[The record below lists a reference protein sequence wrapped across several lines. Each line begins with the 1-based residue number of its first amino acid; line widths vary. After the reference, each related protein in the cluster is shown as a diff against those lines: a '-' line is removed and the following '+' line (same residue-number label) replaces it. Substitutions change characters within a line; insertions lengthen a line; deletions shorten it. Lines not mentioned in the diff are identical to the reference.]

1 MKILTKI
8 FLLLSSRLDS
18 KLFFTFFFLIVGNF
32 IFAQKVTI
40 VGVNYSNGSTRND
53 AVAFVANQQLAANE
67 VIYFNDFEY
76 NATTNVFG
84 DAGAGTTTESVLKFT
99 ASAIIPKGTVISL
112 RFASPQTMGDF
123 VPVTVA
129 ASSGV
134 TYGSA
139 AFIQTINGV
148 TTSIGYRTGGESIYA
163 YSDNDD
169 NPTNGITEIFCVFY
183 VGSESSVNAGGNISA
198 NESPVPDFPNA
209 IVIDGF
215 SFTTAE
221 LDLIEFTANR
231 ASATSKATLE
241 NPGNYTTTAN
251 AALNPN
257 VTAFSNIFPSAT
269 LPVLTVTTSPSSIVE
284 NAAGTIT
291 YTFTLNGPASGNVT
305 VNFNVGGTA
314 TFGTDYTQTGGATF
328 STTSGTIV
336 IANGTTSASLTLDPS
351 PDATLEPNE
360 TVIITAV
367 SVASVYDAGSP
378 SAATITIV
386 NDDTGTSVPKV
397 ALVGINHADVSNPTH
412 IDGFSFVALEDIT
425 SGTVVYFT
433 RRIYDKGALAFTSVY
448 TGTLKWTAA
457 AGVNRGDVYTVMETS
472 ADVFTV
478 TCSDGS
484 SCGTITNIDAS
495 FSIPT
500 GGITL
505 FAYRDTDDNPT
516 NGVSEIYSALH
527 TGDLTVAGNGGVIP
541 TNSNPTSV
549 YPSAVVNDN
558 FPNAVPGRVEYKFP
572 SERQVTVNRT
582 ALVNVANW
590 LHAQSTATAP
600 STVRFTNIIVTSGV
614 ANPLVTVNVSPTSV
628 AENSGT
634 GMVYT
639 FTLSANA
646 TSNMTINFT
655 VSGAAT
661 FGTDYTQSGATS
673 FTNTA
678 GSVVIPS
685 GSNTASLT
693 ITPTGDATLEP
704 NETVVLTVNTGTG
717 YDAGNPNIAT
727 GTIANDDFVNVNPL
741 VVIVGINH
749 GAITEPD
756 GLSFAANQNL
766 TAGTEIYFT
775 DSPYN
780 NTTLTFGTIESIVK
794 YTVPT
799 GGLAKGQVV
808 YFVETGQST
817 NAFTVTCSA
826 GTNCGTITM
835 VSGDFSISANGE
847 DYYAYSDAD
856 ADPTNGVT
864 SIHSLFYSINGAIP
878 ATLNPQT
885 IYPNA
890 VVSTGFGNS
899 VPNRTEYKFA
909 SNERASAINL
919 ANIQNSTN
927 YLIAQTT
934 QNLSVVAFAALN
946 LCPASISGQ
955 PTNAVAC
962 LGANTS
968 FTVTATGSGL
978 SYQWRVN
985 TGSGFTNIVN
995 GGIYSGAT
1003 SATLTL
1009 TNVAVGNNGYSYQCV
1024 VNDCTT
1030 SNNATLT
1037 VQQPQGNSSVFGT
1050 NTWNVYAWNAGGGF
1064 INANSWNANY
1074 SGFYTNSNLSFNS
1087 ADNWTSLA
1095 SPSSAA
1101 NYQGCTVAVDNHSY
1115 SAKRQGFPC
1124 GTYQLDIPAHDD
1136 GVQLWINGTKVYEH
1150 DGCCDV
1156 HTNVWTGFLGPYDK
1170 VEFKITEGGG
1180 GSIGQL
1186 TFNLIASTTPPI
1198 TTDNALT
1205 FDGVNDYV
1213 IANNCVGSPAINGGN
1228 AITVEY
1234 WFKGIS
1240 TQSAVRSQADQNYM
1254 VAGWNGK
1261 HILSNDGGTV
1271 SGVSV
1276 GAAATDGNWHHVAF
1290 TWKQNT
1296 TNGFKSYLDGV
1307 LVEQRNSANVP
1318 LPIINNPLYL
1328 GAFQGSSEFM
1338 NGSLDEVRVWTIERT
1353 QAQIQ
1358 ASMLTC
1364 NFTVPQTGLLIYYKF
1379 DHGTAGGSN
1388 TTINRLLNSANNAD
1402 FNGVLS
1408 NFSLTSTSSNWTAS
1422 TFNPLPTLT
1431 LTSPNLSICQETTS
1445 FTLPYTTTTGT
1456 PNTYSIS
1463 GTGITSVT
1471 NATLPASPIVVS
1483 LSNAAVFGT
1492 NPSYTLTVKNAN
1504 GCTSSNMIG
1513 TVTVNAKLTAPTVT
1527 PPASLSVCSP
1537 ATLTLTANGCAG
1549 TITWSNGAT
1558 GTSIILSSAGT
1569 YTISATCTVANC
1581 VSNASTVVSGL
1592 IISPLILNLVGPTDN
1607 LTGTNLKKAGQAINA
1622 SNKITSPANVV
1633 YQAGN
1638 NILLT
1643 PGFETGAVFRAEIQ
1657 GCGN

>member
-1 MKILTKI
+1 MKNLDKLTFRVI
-8 FLLLSSRLDS
+8 GTRLFGAFLV
-18 KLFFTFFFLIVGNF
+18 FVANF
-32 IFAQKVTI
+32 AFAQKVTI
-40 VGVNYSNGSTRND
+40 VGVNYSNGVTRND

-67 VIYFNDFEY
+67 IIYFNDYEY
-76 NATTNVFG
+76 NATTDGFG
-84 DAGAGTTTESVLKFT
+84 DAGANTTTESVLKFT

-112 RFASPQTMGDF
+112 RFSSPQTTGDP

-129 ASSGV
+129 ASGGV

-148 TTSIGYRTGGESIYA
+148 ITNIGYRTNGESIYA

-169 NPTNGITEIFCVFY
+169 NPTNGVTEIFCVFY
-183 VGSESSVNAGGNISA
+183 VGSESVTNGGGNIPA

-215 SFTTAE
+215 SFSIGNAE
-221 LDLIEFTANR
+221 LDLIQFTGNR

-241 NPGNYTTTAN
+241 NVANYTRTADP
-251 AALNPN
+251 AANPN
-257 VTAFSNIFPSAT
+257 LTAFSNIFPSAT
-269 LPVLTVTTSPSSIVE
+269 LPVLTVTTSASSIVE

-291 YTFTLNGPASGNVT
+291 YTFTLNGPASGNVN

-336 IANGTTSASLTLDPS
+336 IANGTTSAILTLDPS

-360 TVIITAV
+360 TITITAV
-367 SVASVYDAGSP
+367 STAVYDAGSP
-378 SAATITIV
+378 SAATITII
-386 NDDTGTSVPKV
+386 NDDTGTSAPKV
-397 ALVGINHADVSNPTH
+397 TLVGINHADVSNPTH
-412 IDGFSFVALEDIT
+412 VDGFSFVALEDIT

-472 ADVFTV
+472 TDVFTV

-495 FSIPT
+495 FSIPS

-516 NGVSEIYSALH
+516 NGVTEIYSALH
-527 TGDLTVAGNGGVIP
+527 TGDLTASGNGGVIP

-549 YPSAVVNDN
+549 YPNAIVNDN
-558 FPNAVPGRVEYKFP
+558 FPNVTPGRVEYKFP
-572 SERQVTVNRT
+572 AERQVTVNRT

-614 ANPLVTVNVSPTSV
+614 ANPLVTVSVSPASV

-646 TSNMTINFT
+646 TSNLTINFT

-673 FTNTA
+673 FTTTA

-693 ITPTGDATLEP
+693 ITSTADATLEP
-704 NETVVLTVNTGTG
+704 NETVVLTINTGTG

-756 GLSFAANQNL
+756 GISFAANQNL

-817 NAFTVTCSA
+817 NAFIVTCSA
-826 GTNCGTITM
+826 GTNCGTIS
-835 VSGDFSISANGE
+835 VVLGDFAISTNGE
-847 DYYAYSDAD
+847 DYYAYSDTD

-878 ATLNPQT
+878 SILNPQT

-890 VVSTGFGNS
+890 VVITGFGNS
-899 VPNRTEYKFA
+899 IPNRTEYKFA
-909 SNERASAINL
+909 SSERAAAINL
-919 ANIQNSTN
+919 ANIQNPTN

-934 QNLSVVAFAALN
+934 QNLSVVAFASLN
-946 LCPASISGQ
+946 LCPASISVQ
-955 PTNAVAC
+955 PSNAVAC
-962 LGANTS
+962 SGSNTS

-995 GGIYSGAT
+995 GGIYSGAN

-1024 VNDCTT
+1024 INDCVT
-1030 SNNATLT
+1030 SSGVTLT
-1037 VQQPQGNSSVFGT
+1037 VQQPQGNPSVFGT

-1064 INANSWNANY
+1064 INSNSWNTNY

-1087 ADNWTSLA
+1087 SDNWSSLA

-1124 GTYQLDIPAHDD
+1124 GTYQLDIPQHDD
-1136 GVQLWINGTKVYEH
+1136 GVQLWVNGTKVYEH

-1170 VEFKITEGGG
+1170 VEFRITEGGG

-1186 TFNLIASTTPPI
+1186 TFNLIAITTPPI
-1198 TTDNALT
+1198 TTNNALT
-1205 FDGVNDYV
+1205 FDGVNDFV
-1213 IANNCVGSPAINGGN
+1213 IANNCVGSPVINGGN

-1234 WFKGIS
+1234 WFKGTS
-1240 TQSAVRSQADQNYM
+1240 TQSAVRSQADQSYM

-1271 SGVSV
+1271 SGISV

-1379 DHGTAGGSN
+1379 DHGSAGGNN
-1388 TTINRLLNSANNAD
+1388 TSINRLLNIANNAD

-1408 NFSLTSTSSNWTAS
+1408 NFSLTSTSSNWIAS

-1431 LTSPNLSICQETTS
+1431 LSSPNPSICQGATS

-1463 GTGITSVT
+1463 GTGITTVT
-1471 NATLPASPIVVS
+1471 NTTLPVSPITVN
-1483 LSNAAVFGT
+1483 LSSAAVFGT
-1492 NPSYTLTVKNAN
+1492 NPPYTLTVKNAN

-1513 TVTVNAKLTAPTVT
+1513 TVTVNAKPTAPTVT
-1527 PPASLSVCSP
+1527 PPAILSVCSP
-1537 ATLTLTANGCAG
+1537 ATLTLTASGCAG
-1549 TITWSNGAT
+1549 TVIWSNGAT
-1558 GTSIILSSAGT
+1558 GTNITLSVAGT
-1569 YTISATCTVANC
+1569 YSLSATCTVATC
-1581 VSNASTVVSGL
+1581 VSNASTAIGGL
-1592 IISPLILNLVGPTDN
+1592 IINPVILNLLSPTEN
-1607 LTGTNLKKAGQAINA
+1607 LMGTSLKKAGQAINA
-1622 SNKITSPANVV
+1622 SNKITAPANVI

-1638 NILLT
+1638 NIMLT
-1643 PGFETGAVFRAEIQ
+1643 PGFESGAVFKAEIQ

>member
-1 MKILTKI
+1 MKNLDKI
-8 FLLLSSRLDS
+8 FMPISFKVIGIRLLLS
-18 KLFFTFFFLIVGNF
+18 TFIFLANLV
-32 IFAQKVTI
+32 FAQKVTI
-40 VGVNYSNGSTRND
+40 VGVNYSNGVTRND

-67 VIYFNDFEY
+67 VIYFSDFEY
-76 NATTNVFG
+76 NATTNFFG

-112 RFASPQTMGDF
+112 RFSSPQTMGDP

-129 ASSGV
+129 ASGGA

-139 AFIQTINGV
+139 AFIQTINAV
-148 TTSIGYRTGGESIYA
+148 ITSIGYRTGGESIYA

-183 VGSESSVNAGGNISA
+183 VGSESVTNGGGNIPA

-221 LDLIEFTANR
+221 LDLIEFTTNR

-241 NPGNYTTTAN
+241 NPSNYTTTAN

-257 VTAFSNIFPSAT
+257 VTAFTNIFPSAT
-269 LPVLTVTTSPSSIVE
+269 LPVLTVITSTSTIVE

-328 STTSGTIV
+328 TTTSGTI
-336 IANGTTSASLTLDPS
+336 IITNGTTSATLTLNPS

-360 TVIITAV
+360 TIIITAV
-367 SVASVYDAGSP
+367 STAVYDAGSP
-378 SAATITIV
+378 SAATITII
-386 NDDTGTSVPKV
+386 NDDTGASTPKV
-397 ALVGINHADVSNPTH
+397 SLVGINHADVSNPTH
-412 IDGFSFVALEDIT
+412 VDGFSFVALEDIT
-425 SGTVVYFT
+425 SGTVVHFT

-472 ADVFTV
+472 TDVFTL

-495 FSIPT
+495 FSIPS

-505 FAYRDTDDNPT
+505 FAYRDTDDIPT

-527 TGDLTVAGNGGVIP
+527 TGDLTAAGNGGVIP

-549 YPSAVVNDN
+549 YPNAIVNDN

-572 SERQVTVNRT
+572 AERQVTVNRT

-614 ANPLVTVNVSPTSV
+614 ANPLVTVSVSPTSV

-634 GMVYT
+634 GMVYS

-673 FTNTA
+673 FTTTA

-693 ITPTGDATLEP
+693 ITSTADAALEP
-704 NETVVLTVNTGTG
+704 NETVVLTINIGTG

-741 VVIVGINH
+741 AVIVGINH
-749 GAITEPD
+749 GAITDPD
-756 GLSFAANQNL
+756 GISFAANQNL

-817 NAFTVTCSA
+817 NVFTLTCSA
-826 GTNCGTITM
+826 GTNCGTISM
-835 VSGDFSISANGE
+835 VSGDFAISTNGE

-856 ADPTNGVT
+856 VDPTNGVT

-878 ATLNPQT
+878 TTLNPQT

-890 VVSTGFGNS
+890 VITTGFGNTI
-899 VPNRTEYKFA
+899 PNRTEYKFA
-909 SNERASAINL
+909 SSERAAAINL
-919 ANIQNSTN
+919 ANIQNPIN
-927 YLIAQTT
+927 YLIAQTS
-934 QNLSVVAFAALN
+934 QSLSVVAFAALN
-946 LCPASISGQ
+946 LCPASITGQ

-962 LGANTS
+962 SGSNTS
-968 FTVTATGSGL
+968 FTVTASGSGL

-995 GGIYSGAT
+995 GGIYSGANST
-1003 SATLTL
+1003 TLTL
-1009 TNVAVGNNGYSYQCV
+1009 TNVAIGNNGYSYQCI
-1024 VNDCTT
+1024 VNDCAT
-1030 SNNATLT
+1030 SNSVTLT
-1037 VQQPQGNSSVFGT
+1037 VQ
-1050 NTWNVYAWNAGGGF
+1050 
-1064 INANSWNANY
+1064 
-1074 SGFYTNSNLSFNS
+1074 
-1087 ADNWTSLA
+1087 SL
-1095 SPSSAA
+1095 PS
-1101 NYQGCTVAVDNHSY
+1101 
-1115 SAKRQGFPC
+1115 
-1124 GTYQLDIPAHDD
+1124 L
-1136 GVQLWINGTKVYEH
+1136 
-1150 DGCCDV
+1150 
-1156 HTNVWTGFLGPYDK
+1156 
-1170 VEFKITEGGG
+1170 
-1180 GSIGQL
+1180 
-1186 TFNLIASTTPPI
+1186 
-1198 TTDNALT
+1198 
-1205 FDGVNDYV
+1205 
-1213 IANNCVGSPAINGGN
+1213 
-1228 AITVEY
+1228 
-1234 WFKGIS
+1234 
-1240 TQSAVRSQADQNYM
+1240 
-1254 VAGWNGK
+1254 
-1261 HILSNDGGTV
+1261 ILS
-1271 SGVSV
+1271 
-1276 GAAATDGNWHHVAF
+1276 
-1290 TWKQNT
+1290 
-1296 TNGFKSYLDGV
+1296 
-1307 LVEQRNSANVP
+1307 
-1318 LPIINNPLYL
+1318 
-1328 GAFQGSSEFM
+1328 
-1338 NGSLDEVRVWTIERT
+1338 
-1353 QAQIQ
+1353 
-1358 ASMLTC
+1358 
-1364 NFTVPQTGLLIYYKF
+1364 
-1379 DHGTAGGSN
+1379 
-1388 TTINRLLNSANNAD
+1388 
-1402 FNGVLS
+1402 
-1408 NFSLTSTSSNWTAS
+1408 
-1422 TFNPLPTLT
+1422 
-1431 LTSPNLSICQETTS
+1431 SPNPSICQGATT
-1445 FTLPYTTTTGT
+1445 FTLPYTTSTGT
-1456 PNTYSIS
+1456 PTTYSIS
-1463 GTGITSVT
+1463 GTGITSAT
-1471 NATLPASPIVVS
+1471 NATFPTSPIVVNLNS
-1483 LSNAAVFGT
+1483 AAVFGT
-1492 NPSYTLTVKNAN
+1492 NPTYTLTVKNAN

-1513 TVTVNAKLTAPTVT
+1513 TVTINAKPTAPTIT
-1527 PPASLSVCSP
+1527 PPVSLSVCSP
-1537 ATLTLTANGCAG
+1537 ATLTLTASGCAG
-1549 TITWSNGAT
+1549 TVTWSNAAT
-1558 GTSIILSSAGT
+1558 GSSITLSSIGT
-1569 YTISATCTVANC
+1569 YSLSATCTVATC
-1581 VSNASTVVSGL
+1581 VSNISTVVSGL
-1592 IISPLILNLVGPTDN
+1592 IINPVTLNLVSPTDN
-1607 LTGTNLKKAGQAINA
+1607 LTGTSVKRAGQVINA
-1622 SNKITSPANVV
+1622 SNKVTSPANVV

-1643 PGFETGAVFRAEIQ
+1643 PGFETGAVFKAEIQ